1 MGKLRNAKFPEL
13 ICLKS
18 RMPSFFGKHLI
29 QIPDFTEWGE
39 TVVGHNQ

>member
-1 MGKLRNAKFPEL
+1 MGLNV
-13 ICLKS
+13 